1 MGERRHKGASYFNG
15 DSTMR
20 NGMANDLKRVMDA
33 LPGVVF
39 TARPDGCVDYVNLQW
54 HDYTGRDANDALG
67 SNWQSAI
74 HPDDRTNLLERL
86 HAAADSDAPRPVHA
100 RLLRFDGAYRR
111 FAWHF
116 SSLEDHPE
124 SARKW
129 CALGTDI
136 EASHPPDTR
145 DAANLFDVSS
155 IIDSIPSMVAF
166 MKPSGEL
173 ERVNRQIEDYI
184 GAPLDVLKSWAAGD
198 TVHPDDLP
206 TVIAAWMH
214 SVTTGE
220 PYMIEHRIRRF
231 DGVYR
236 WFHVR
241 GLPLKDLE
249 GNITRWCVLQ
259 VDIDERRRDK
269 ALIARALAEVSAS
282 EDRLRN
288 IIDAVPGFVWSASP
302 EGSVGFVNQRWCD
315 YTGMSLSEA
324 CGSGWTAS
332 IHPDDADA
340 LDVYWRGLLQS
351 GNAGEYEARLR
362 RFDGTYRWFLIRA
375 VPQRDDA
382 GRVLRWYGEN
392 TDIEDR
398 KRAEMLLDGEKRLL
412 GLMAGGSSLPLIL
425 QTLCELVEVFLERC
439 VASVVLV
446 DLKRS
451 EGAQEHALRMHQG
464 APTNMPT
471 DLLPG
476 ADDKLLR
483 AERCPIVMAA
493 TFNTPIISNNLSQE
507 SRWNGWCTTARSH
520 GFRGLC
526 SMPITSNSGA
536 ITGVLSILHREAE
549 PLSPE
554 QQNLIA
560 QFTHLASIAIDR
572 VRAEAA
578 LKQSEAFLAKAQRL
592 SATGT
597 FSWRVSTDE
606 ITWSDEVYR
615 ILELDSAT
623 TPGFD
628 AIYRRVHPDDIS
640 SHREMIR
647 RQRRKGRDFEHEY
660 RLLMPDGTVKYVRLV
675 AHSIKEPEA
684 GLEYIAA
691 LQDITQCRLAEEVLS
706 KARSELTHLA
716 RVASLGAVTASIAHE
731 VNQPLSGIITNA
743 STCLRMLGANPPN
756 VEGARETARR
766 TIRDGN
772 RAADVINR
780 LRALFSKKS
789 ITIENVD
796 LNDAT
801 REVIA
806 LLLGE
811 LQRHR
816 VVLNPQFA
824 DALPLVKG
832 DRVQLQQV
840 ILNLIMNAAEAMSTI
855 NGRSRQMIVSTGLT
869 EDHSVFLAVKDSG
882 SGVDPQDMERIF
894 NAFYTTKST
903 GMGVGLSI
911 SRSII
916 ERHAGNLW
924 AHANDGPGATF
935 LFTIPLRSVPLA
947 GDMESPVQPDAND
960 ISDHTMEGN

>member
-1 MGERRHKGASYFNG
+1 
-15 DSTMR
+15 
-20 NGMANDLKRVMDA
+20 MANDLKRVMDA

-54 HDYTGRDANDALG
+54 HAYTGRKVSDATGA
-67 SNWQSAI
+67 SWQSAI
-74 HPDDRTNLLERL
+74 HPDDRANLLERL
-86 HAAADSDAPRPVHA
+86 QAVVDNDAPQQIHA
-100 RLLRFDGAYRR
+100 RLMRFDGTYRR
-111 FAWHF
+111 FAWHL
-116 SSLEDHPE
+116 SLIDDHPD
-124 SARKW
+124 SPRT
-129 CALGTDI
+129 CCGFGTDI
-136 EASHPPDTR
+136 EATGSPDAR
-145 DAANLFDVSS
+145 DASNAFDVSS
-155 IIDSIPSMVAF
+155 IIDSIPAMVAF

-173 ERVNRQIEDYI
+173 EQVNRQIEDYI
-184 GAPLDVLKSWAAGD
+184 GAPLEVLKNWA
-198 TVHPDDLP
+198 TSEIVHPDDRP
-206 TVIAAWMH
+206 SVIAAWMH

-220 PYMIEHRIRRF
+220 PYMIEQRIRRF
-231 DGVYR
+231 DGDYR

-269 ALIARALAEVSAS
+269 ALIAKAFAQVSAS

-332 IHPDDADA
+332 IHPDDAGA
-340 LDVYWRGLLQS
+340 LEAYWRGLLQS
-351 GNAGEYEARLR
+351 GDAGEHEARLR

-375 VPQRDDA
+375 VPQRDEA

-412 GLMAGGSSLPLIL
+412 GLMAGGSSLPVIL
-425 QTLCELVEVFLERC
+425 QTLCELVEVFLGRC

-446 DLKRS
+446 DLKRA
-451 EGAQEHALRMHQG
+451 EGAQEPALRMHQG
-464 APTNMPT
+464 APTNMPA
-471 DLLPG
+471 DLMPG
-476 ADDKLLR
+476 ANDKPLR

-493 TFNTPIISNNLSQE
+493 TFNTPIISDNLSRE
-507 SRWNGWCTTARSH
+507 SRWDGWCTTALSH
-520 GFRGLC
+520 GFRGHC

-536 ITGVLSILHREAE
+536 ITGVLSVLHREPE

-597 FSWRVSTDE
+597 FSWRVGTDE
-606 ITWSDEVYR
+606 ITWSEEVYR

-628 AIYRRVHPDDIS
+628 AIYRRIHPDDVS

-647 RQRRKGRDFEHEY
+647 RQRRRGRDFEHEH

-675 AHSIKEPEA
+675 AHSIKEPEE

-691 LQDITQCRLAEEVLS
+691 LQDITQCRQAEEVLS

-731 VNQPLSGIITNA
+731 VNQPLAGIITNA
-743 STCLRMLGANPPN
+743 STCLRMLGADPPN
-756 VEGARETARR
+756 VDGARETARR

-811 LQRHR
+811 LQRNR

-824 DALPLVKG
+824 DALPLIKG

-840 ILNLIMNAAEAMSTI
+840 ILNLIMNAAEAMSTLT
-855 NGRSRQMIVSTGLT
+855 GRSRQMSIRTGLI

-882 SGVDPQDMERIF
+882 NGVDPQDTERIF
-894 NAFYTTKST
+894 NAFYTTKSA

-916 ERHAGNLW
+916 ERHDGNLW
-924 AHANDGPGATF
+924 TCANDGPGATF
-935 LFTIPLRSVPLA
+935 QFSIPLRAEPVTENGAS
-947 GDMESPVQPDAND
+947 VQPDAKD
-960 ISDHTMEGN
+960 ISDHATEGN